1 MRTDVVVV
9 GAGLSGLCAAAL
21 LTRLGVRCVV
31 LEARD
36 RIGGR
41 IYSVPSGAGGAESAR
56 YDLGPA
62 WFWPDIQP
70 RMRQWVDE
78 LGLSVFRQHA
88 DGAVLVE
95 RLGSQPAQKYERGFV
110 TEPPSMRLAGGMQ
123 SLVEAVAARLPQGCV
138 QCGVRVS
145 RIGFS
150 DMGLVGVEATGGGT
164 GNLTIK
170 ADRVILALPPRLVAG
185 HIGFFPALPSS
196 LRNAL
201 EVVPTWMAGQ
211 AKVLVVYESPFWRE
225 QGLSGT
231 VSSFVGPLEELHDAS
246 VPDGL
251 PALFGFVGLPAGARK
266 AMGLETLKQSTL
278 AQLARLF
285 GPQAAQPVGIYIA
298 DWAMDPDTA
307 MPADC
312 EPPSGHPAYGP
323 LPELAG
329 SWAGRLIFAGTEV
342 ATEQGGYMEG
352 AIEAAAAAVE
362 KLTGATSA
370 TRVWNP
376 GF

>member
-41 IYSVPSGAGGAESAR
+41 IYSVSSGAAGAENAR

-78 LGLSVFRQHA
+78 LGLAVFRQYA

-95 RLGSQPAQKYERGFV
+95 RPGLQPAQKYERGFI
-110 TEPPSMRLAGGMQ
+110 TEPPSMRLVGGMQ
-123 SLVEAVAARLPQGCV
+123 SLVDAVAARLPQGCV
-138 QCGVRVS
+138 RCGVRVS

-150 DMGLVGVEATGGGT
+150 EMGLVGVEAIGGT

-170 ADRVILALPPRLVAG
+170 ADRVILALPPRLVAS
-185 HIGFFPALPSS
+185 HIEFSPALPSS
-196 LRNAL
+196 LHSAL
-201 EVVPTWMAGQ
+201 ELVPTWMAGQ
-211 AKVLVVYESPFWRE
+211 AKVLVIYESPFWRE

-231 VSSFVGPLEELHDAS
+231 VSSFVGPLGELHDAS
-246 VPDGL
+246 VPDGP
-251 PALFGFVGLPAGARK
+251 PALFGFVGLPVDARN
-266 AMGLETLKQSTL
+266 AMGLETLKQSSL
-278 AQLARLF
+278 VQLARLF
-285 GPQAAQPVGIYIA
+285 GPQAAQPLAVYVA

-312 EPPSGHPAYGP
+312 EPPSGHPVYGP

-329 SWAGRLIFAGTEV
+329 PWTGRLVFAGTEV

-352 AIEAAAAAVE
+352 AIEAATAAVE
-362 KLTGATSA
+362 KLTGAA
-370 TRVWNP
+370 TATGVGNP

>member
-41 IYSVPSGAGGAESAR
+41 IYSVSSGAGGAESVR

-78 LGLSVFRQHA
+78 LGLSVFRQYA

-95 RLGSQPAQKYERGFV
+95 RLGLQPVQKYDRGFM
-110 TEPPSMRLAGGMQ
+110 TEPPSMRLTGGMQ

-138 QCGVRVS
+138 RCGVRVS

-150 DMGLVGVEATGGGT
+150 DMGLVAVEAIGGT
-164 GNLTIK
+164 GNLAIK

-185 HIGFFPALPSS
+185 HIGFSPALPSS
-196 LRNAL
+196 LHSAL
-201 EVVPTWMAGQ
+201 EAIPTWMAGQ
-211 AKVLVVYESPFWRE
+211 AKVLVIYERPFWRE

-231 VSSFVGPLEELHDAS
+231 VSSFVGPLGELHDAS
-246 VPDGL
+246 VPDG
-251 PALFGFVGLPAGARK
+251 PAALFGFVGLPVGARK

-285 GPQAAQPVGIYIA
+285 GPQAAQPLGVYVA

-312 EPPSGHPAYGP
+312 DPPSGHPAYGP

-329 SWAGRLIFAGTEV
+329 PWAGRLVFAGTEV

-352 AIEAAAAAVE
+352 AIEAATAAVE
-362 KLTGATSA
+362 KLARVISA
-370 TRVWNP
+370 TRVWSP